1 MSRPTSTNELIRL
14 AATRFEKLCTLC
26 DSMSTHEHAIS
37 FDFSNEANRKEAHWQ
52 RDKNVRD
59 VLAHLYEWHQLLLT
73 WVKDNRSGLSRPFL
87 PSPHTWRTY
96 GKLNDQFWRQHQSTA
111 PGEAEQL
118 VRSSHEQVMA
128 LIKSFS
134 DAELF
139 EKGRFD
145 WTGKTTLGSYCTSAT
160 SSHYEWAMKKIHAH
174 LKKYAPHLDLRTAL
188 SQVP

>member
-1 MSRPTSTNELIRL
+1 MTRHHSSSLRGPRPTSTTRHPCQRS
-14 AATRFEKLCTLC
+14 AALTHPLC
-26 DSMSTHEHAIS
+26 
-37 FDFSNEANRKEAHWQ
+37 
-52 RDKNVRD
+52 
-59 VLAHLYEWHQLLLT
+59 
-73 WVKDNRSGLSRPFL
+73 RP
-87 PSPHTWRTY
+87 PGRTY

-111 PGEAEQL
+111 PGEAERL

-160 SSHYEWAMKKIHAH
+160 
-174 LKKYAPHLDLRTAL
+174 LRVGHEEDPRASQKNTLRASTLGVAL
-188 SQVP
+188 SQVPLKLVYGRLSPRTSLLRHLCGRIPARRRPRR

>member
-1 MSRPTSTNELIRL
+1 
-14 AATRFEKLCTLC
+14 
-26 DSMSTHEHAIS
+26 MSTHERAIS

-111 PGEAEQL
+111 PGEAERL

-134 DAELF
+134 DVELF

-160 SSHYEWAMKKIHAH
+160 SSHYEWAMKKIRAH
-174 LKKYAPHLDLRTAL
+174 LKKHLANFKIPKTIYFKDELPKNATGKVLKRVL
-188 SQVP
+188 KEQIKDEI

>member
-26 DSMSTHEHAIS
+26 DSMSTHERAIS

-174 LKKYAPHLDLRTAL
+174 LKKIRSTPR
-188 SQVP
+188 P